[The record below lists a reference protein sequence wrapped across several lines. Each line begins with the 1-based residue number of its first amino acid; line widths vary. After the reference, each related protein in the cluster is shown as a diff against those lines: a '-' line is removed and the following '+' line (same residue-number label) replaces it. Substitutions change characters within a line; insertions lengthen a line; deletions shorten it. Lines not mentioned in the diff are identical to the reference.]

1 MADMTDSER
10 KAQFQREFEHLKVEM
25 SGLAELDFSD
35 LEMRRELWGAV
46 KMRMS
51 AIEALY
57 PLQTDPLPPH

>member
-1 MADMTDSER
+1 MADMTNAER

-25 SGLAELDFSD
+25 AGLAELDFTD

-51 AIEALY
+51 SIEALY
-57 PLQTDPLPPH
+57 PLQTDLLPPY